1 MNTELERWDFT
12 KEHLPH
18 NAEASR
24 RTEKPGNVEEVPQHA
39 DLSTKAGD
47 SREARTEI
55 EGEDGVITL
64 TSAVTADDTANM
76 GGDNTNIQSRAETAQ
91 EFITCAG
98 CHTSAGKVISGSTD

>member
-1 MNTELERWDFT
+1 
-12 KEHLPH
+12 
-18 NAEASR
+18 
-24 RTEKPGNVEEVPQHA
+24 VV
-39 DLSTKAGD
+39 
-47 SREARTEI
+47 
-55 EGEDGVITL
+55 TL